1 MHLSFQPR
9 RLPLRPAPQQ
19 PERGRDPR
27 HGGEGGKDLAQDAC
41 RQHRG
46 RGGIS
51 ARLQHCKRSELFFMK
66 IGIKLGNR
74 IFQHNVTG
82 GQLEFLSLRRVDPFN
97 QTPDYTRRA
106 LGTSQKG
113 LKVQTKTA

>member
-1 MHLSFQPR
+1 
-9 RLPLRPAPQQ
+9 
-19 PERGRDPR
+19 
-27 HGGEGGKDLAQDAC
+27 
-41 RQHRG
+41 
-46 RGGIS
+46 
-51 ARLQHCKRSELFFMK
+51 MK
-66 IGIKLGNR
+66 IGIKLGNH